1 MNRQTTSIGHLAEFS
16 DWNRFP
22 LPASFRGCVDH
33 SAGLLA
39 TARTGKGWPGY
50 IEQLAQSPFGDIA
63 LGRLALAEPASDAAL
78 TQLRQ
83 RAPGLTPWLDA
94 PAPAELDSLT
104 RLVARH
110 PQCGIQLR
118 VQLGG
123 RSCEQIGQQ
132 LEALVEIVQQLHS
145 RHAALCLVLQDAPGA
160 SPQQLQLCVEFAQHF
175 AIDRVTLCDQQARLT
190 PLGVRNLL
198 SHLSTQFPELQRN
211 GPALA
216 FKANDR
222 HGLALANSMAA
233 IANGIHFVHGAIL
246 THAEQDSP
254 LALNQLLGHYAL
266 PQVQQAQHYAQL
278 IGQLTGLPSAN
289 ATAPRSYPLEAE
301 PLAPLERL
309 PAPSAQGSAAH
320 NGTPR
325 FIFKVSADDWH
336 VQLLIQWGAQQL
348 DLGERV
354 HHYVLLLLAREYCQQ
369 QQQACQRLNGSA
381 APDPMSLGW
390 VEREHL
396 HKMIGDSQAQLNV
409 KLFRA
414 IKQVNCVLGSAGLR
428 HYKPVLTRVGSLRFA
443 CPDFC
448 ILKDSTL
455 EHDVRAWMPVSPAN
469 TRAYPPAW
477 APAPQVPQP

>member
-1 MNRQTTSIGHLAEFS
+1 MNRQTTSSGQFAEFS

-33 SAGLLA
+33 SAGLLTGV
-39 TARTGKGWPGY
+39 TAGKDWPGY

-63 LGRLALAEPASDAAL
+63 LGRLALAEPAADAAL

-83 RAPGLTPWLDA
+83 RAPQLTPWLDA
-94 PAPAELDSLT
+94 PTQSELDALT

-132 LEALVEIVQQLHS
+132 LEDLVEVVLQLHS

-175 AIDRVTLCDQQARLT
+175 AIERVTLCDRHARLT

-198 SHLSTQFPELQRN
+198 SHLSTQFPELQTHR
-211 GPALA
+211 PALA

-222 HGLALANSMAA
+222 HGLALANSMTA
-233 IANGIHFVHGAIL
+233 IANGIQFVHGAIL
-246 THAEQDSP
+246 SHAEQDSP
-254 LALNQLLGHYAL
+254 LALNLLLGHYAL
-266 PQVQQAQHYAQL
+266 PQAREAQHYAQL

-289 ATAPRSYPLEAE
+289 ATATRSYPLEAE

-309 PAPSAQGSAAH
+309 PAPVTPGGTAH
-320 NGTPR
+320 TGNPC

-336 VQLLIQWGAQQL
+336 VQLLIQWGTQLL

-369 QQQACQRLNGSA
+369 QQQACQRLNGGA
-381 APDPMSLGW
+381 ALDPMSLGW
-390 VEREHL
+390 IEREHL

-414 IKQVNCVLGSAGLR
+414 IKQVDCMLASAGLR

-448 ILKDSTL
+448 ILKGSTL

-477 APAPQVPQP
+477 APALQVQQP